1 MAAHLTPPIHGILL
15 ANTGSPASPAPADV
29 RRFLAQ
35 FLSDRRIIDLPRW
48 QWLPLLHLVILNTRP
63 RRSALLYQRIWTADG
78 SPLINTTHL
87 LAQKLEQYFNT
98 PPGLPGD
105 PAAQAPADRPSF
117 VVAPG
122 MRYGQPSIAS
132 ALRSLRDHRV
142 THLTVLPLF
151 PQYSTTTTASIFD
164 AVQAELSTWQA
175 VPRLAQIDHYHE
187 HPAYIKAVAASL
199 QSSLAAQAALPGSA
213 VRPHLLLSFHG
224 IPQSYA
230 ERGDPYP
237 HHCQRSAGL
246 IAAVLGLPP
255 GDWSLSFQSRLGRQE
270 WLRPYTTDI
279 LQALA
284 RQSLPRLAVACPG
297 FAVDCLETLD
307 EIKHEARLTYQS
319 AGGSEFHYLPA
330 LNDSPAHVQA
340 LAAILRDRLG
350 I

>member
-1 MAAHLTPPIHGILL
+1 MAAHSTPPLHGILL
-15 ANTGSPASPAPADV
+15 ANTGSPASPSPADV

-35 FLSDRRIIDLPRW
+35 FLSDRRIVDLPRW

-63 RRSALLYQRIWTADG
+63 RRSAHLYQRIWTAAG
-78 SPLINTTHL
+78 SPLIHTTHL
-87 LAQKLEQYFNT
+87 LADKLAQYLNPSPN
-98 PPGLPGD
+98 PPGDSTTRDNGAL
-105 PAAQAPADRPSF
+105 PSF

-122 MRYGQPSIAS
+122 MRYGQPSIAG
-132 ALRSLRDHRV
+132 ALRRLRDQRINR
-142 THLTVLPLF
+142 LTVLPLF

-164 AVQAELSTWQA
+164 AVLAELRTWQH
-175 VPRLAQIDHYHE
+175 VPRLSQIEHYHD
-187 HPAYIKAVAASL
+187 HPAYIQAVAGSIKSHL
-199 QSSLAAQAALPGSA
+199 AALPQSA
-213 VRPHLLLSFHG
+213 TTASPHLLFSFHG

-237 HHCQRSAGL
+237 QHCHRSAEL
-246 IAAVLGLPP
+246 VAAVLGLSPAE
-255 GDWSLSFQSRLGRQE
+255 WSIGFQSRFGRLV
-270 WLRPYTTDI
+270 WLRPYTSES

-307 EIKHEARLTYQS
+307 EIDHEARLTYQS
-319 AGGSEFHYLPA
+319 AGGGEFHYLPA

-340 LAAILRDRLG
+340 LAAVFRDHAG